1 MFLKRNTLP
10 RLDFRNILLSWKEK
24 ELLWMRWKENSD
36 LGGGGGVGKKRVTG
50 GGGGGGAVL
59 MPPYGSRAKPWC
71 GRPGGKAPGSYK

>member
-24 ELLWMRWKENSD
+24 ELLWMRWKENSE
-36 LGGGGGVGKKRVTG
+36 LGGGGEG
-50 GGGGGGAVL
+50 GGGVL

>member
-24 ELLWMRWKENSD
+24 ELLWMRWKENSE
-36 LGGGGGVGKKRVTG
+36 LGGGGEG
-50 GGGGGGAVL
+50 GGGGL

>member
-24 ELLWMRWKENSD
+24 ELLWMRWKENSG
-36 LGGGGGVGKKRVTG
+36 LGGGGEAG
-50 GGGGGGAVL
+50 GVL

>member
-24 ELLWMRWKENSD
+24 ELLWMRWKENSE
-36 LGGGGGVGKKRVTG
+36 LGGGGEG
-50 GGGGGGAVL
+50 GGGGVL
-59 MPPYGSRAKPWC
+59 MPPYGSRVKPWC

>member
-10 RLDFRNILLSWKEK
+10 RPDFRNILLSWKEK
-24 ELLWMRWKENSD
+24 ELLWMRWKENSE
-36 LGGGGGVGKKRVTG
+36 LGGGGEG
-50 GGGGGGAVL
+50 GGVL